1 MSTPTADYS
10 ATARTGWILLGL
22 TCGISLI
29 PIFGFGAWLI
39 AGPMLIAAFVLA
51 IVVLSRGGTGHGI
64 LLLLCSVV
72 VAPVF
77 VFFAPLISTAIG
89 VGGASATARRSLP
102 AETQKHKTVM
112 QEPQPEQAAAATA
125 TTEKRLAAERNMMDA
140 IKKTELQVT
149 ATIRQVFPDGALA
162 DIEETTREAAKTSTQ
177 RGNKQNRSDEQ
188 LQNIFIAGLGIS
200 DGLVDGDHWKGS
212 IWLAGSRQYTAVTGA
227 TKTVRRFALSPEAGY
242 KLMMQTVN
250 TPSQ

>member
-77 VFFAPLISTAIG
+77 VLFAPLISTAIG
-89 VGGASATARRSLP
+89 VGGASAAAQKALP
-102 AETQKHKTVM
+102 AETQKYRTVI
-112 QEPQPEQAAAATA
+112 QEPQPDQAVAATA
-125 TTEKRLAAERNMMDA
+125 NTEKRLAAERNMMEA
-140 IKKTELQVT
+140 IKKSELQVT

-162 DIEETTREAAKTSTQ
+162 DVEATTPEAAKKPTEK
-177 RGNKQNRSDEQ
+177 RNKQNRPDEQ

-227 TKTVRRFALSPEAGY
+227 TKTVRRFALSPEAGF
-242 KLMMQTVN
+242 KLTMQTVN
-250 TPSQ
+250 TPSK